1 MSFLRSILAPA
12 SLPHSTTPF
21 RRLVYTG
28 HPHKKPRYFVPRN
41 ANGNLPVYTDI
52 RNNGTRDLTLIRNV
66 QGEAYVSP
74 PPISASHLF
83 LPFTQVLATDIRIT
97 LFRCANPKKAVAKVE
112 TNGQEIVITGAKWK
126 DPIIKWLEERGF

>member
-66 QGEAYVSP
+66 QGEAYV
-74 PPISASHLF
+74 
-83 LPFTQVLATDIRIT
+83 LATDIRIT